1 MNLRER
7 FLEIMRN
14 FNTNIRSIKW
24 EFGYWGKT
32 INNWYNQGLAKKNPA
47 TIPSEFTSPT
57 ASLYTKAWTCENK
70 FIYKNGI
77 KGFPGG
83 IAIMAGGLY
92 WPTQGFPLDSD
103 LKDYFNMDQTQRLAD
118 VNLLFC
124 PMFEPKILEEDE
136 EHLKYIDVDG
146 VTRLFLKETATM
158 PSGWDYPIKDEKSWE
173 KMKEERVNFNN
184 IRERLPKNWDK
195 LVKEYKNRDYPLVL
209 GGYPH
214 GFFGTSAHLLGYDHL
229 FYAYSDKPILIHDML
244 KTFTELWIAVYSEV
258 LADVEIDAVHIWED
272 ISFGKG
278 SMVSPNVIKEFM
290 LPYYKRFTNFLK
302 SEGIDIILVDTDG
315 DCMDIIPLFMEG
327 GVTGMYPF
335 EAECG
340 MDIMKVREKFP
351 KLQMLGGI
359 PKSDILLGKKRIDR
373 ILEPVE
379 EVLKT
384 GGYIPFG
391 DHLIPPEVQWND
403 FEYYRNELN
412 SIIDKF
418 GK

>member
-14 FNTNIRSIKW
+14 LNTNIRSIKW

-32 INNWYNQGLAKKNPA
+32 INNWYKQGLPKKNPA
-47 TIPSEFTSPT
+47 AIPSKFNSST

-103 LKDYFNMDQTQRLAD
+103 VKDYFNMDQTQRLAD
-118 VNLLFC
+118 VNLLFY
-124 PMFEPKILEEDE
+124 PMFEPKTLEEDE
-136 EHLKYIDVDG
+136 KYLKYIDVDG

-184 IRERLPKNWDK
+184 ISERLPKNWDE
-195 LVKEYKNRDYPLVL
+195 LVKEYKSRDYPLVL

-214 GFFGTSAHLLGYDHL
+214 GFFGTLAHLLGYDGL
-229 FYAYSDKPILIHDML
+229 FYAYFDKPKLIHDML
-244 KTFTELWIAVYSEV
+244 KTFTELWIAVHSEV

-272 ISFGKG
+272 ISFGRG
-278 SMVSPNVIKEFM
+278 PMVSPNVIKEFM
-290 LPYYKRFTNFLK
+290 LPYYKRFTGFLK
-302 SEGIDIILVDTDG
+302 SKGINIILVDTDG
-315 DCMDIIPLFMEG
+315 NCMDIIPLFIEG
-327 GVTGMYPF
+327 GITGMYPF
-335 EAECG
+335 EVSCG
-340 MDIMKVREKFP
+340 MDIIKVRKKFP
-351 KLQMLGGI
+351 KLQMLGGV
-359 PKSDILLGKKRIDR
+359 PKSEISLGKKRIDK

-384 GGYIPFG
+384 GGYVPFG
-391 DHLIPPEVQWND
+391 DHFIPPEVQWNH
-403 FEYYRNELN
+403 FKYYRNELN

>member
-7 FLEIMRN
+7 FLEIMLN

-118 VNLLFC
+118 VNLLFY

>member
-1 MNLRER
+1 M
-7 FLEIMRN
+7 
-14 FNTNIRSIKW
+14 
-24 EFGYWGKT
+24 
-32 INNWYNQGLAKKNPA
+32 
-47 TIPSEFTSPT
+47 
-57 ASLYTKAWTCENK
+57 
-70 FIYKNGI
+70 
-77 KGFPGG
+77 
-83 IAIMAGGLY
+83 
-92 WPTQGFPLDSD
+92 
-103 LKDYFNMDQTQRLAD
+103 
-118 VNLLFC
+118 
-124 PMFEPKILEEDE
+124 
-136 EHLKYIDVDG
+136 
-146 VTRLFLKETATM
+146 
-158 PSGWDYPIKDEKSWE
+158 
-173 KMKEERVNFNN
+173 
-184 IRERLPKNWDK
+184 PKNWDK
-195 LVKEYKNRDYPLVL
+195 LVEEYKNRDYPLAL

-290 LPYYKRFTNFLK
+290 LPYHKRFTGFLK
-302 SEGIDIILVDTDG
+302 SKGINIILVDTDG
-315 DCMDIIPLFMEG
+315 NCMDIIPLFIEG
-327 GVTGMYPF
+327 GITGMYPF
-335 EAECG
+335 EVSCG
-340 MDIMKVREKFP
+340 MDIIKVRKKFP
-351 KLQMLGGI
+351 KLQMLGGV

-384 GGYIPFG
+384 GGYVPFG
-391 DHLIPPEVQWND
+391 DYFIPPEVQWND